1 MITMFKVGKGKGAS
15 ISVRVTVAPTFVRF
29 PLIYPTPRIALS
41 VRKCV
46 GVEVGDGGD
55 DDDDHRHRHHHH
67 HHCHKA
73 IGGLRPA
80 WPSWIVGW

>member
-55 DDDDHRHRHHHH
+55 RDGKSGRRCRHV
-67 HHCHKA
+67 CA
-73 IGGLRPA
+73 IFL
-80 WPSWIVGW
+80 SWC